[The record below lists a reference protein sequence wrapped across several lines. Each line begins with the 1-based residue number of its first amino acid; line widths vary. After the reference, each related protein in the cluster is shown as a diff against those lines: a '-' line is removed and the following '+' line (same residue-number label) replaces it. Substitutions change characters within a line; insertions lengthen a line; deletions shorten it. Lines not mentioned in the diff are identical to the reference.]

1 MSAKMATP
9 GLFKVKIFWNKG
21 YNVIISVH
29 GVICKIFA
37 RHNTSYIL
45 QKLIK
50 EEMAVLPKLDILDY
64 MKFYEGVF

>member
-9 GLFKVKIFWNKG
+9 GLFKVKTFWNKG

-29 GVICKIFA
+29 GVISKIFS

>member
-9 GLFKVKIFWNKG
+9 GLFKEKIFWNKG

-29 GVICKIFA
+29 GVICKIFI